1 MTRQYSNANLQAS
14 PATSSF
20 KRPQSEMTGSG
31 DTVSKKKPPAQEPGQ
46 SNVSMSILMNSLFSD
61 TTGGLIF
68 DSTGR

>member
-1 MTRQYSNANLQAS
+1 MTGQHSNANLQAS
-14 PATSSF
+14 PRTSST
-20 KRPQSEMTGSG
+20 KRPRTKMASSG
-31 DTVSKKKPPAQEPGQ
+31 DTVSKKKPPAQEPGE